1 MCSPKS
7 RLEWCPSMPD
17 VSKRAFDVIL
27 SLAFLVLTF
36 PLLLL
41 LAAWVRI
48 DSRGP
53 VLYRGTRVGRGG
65 TLFRML
71 KFRTMVVDAEK
82 LGASSTPDDDPRL
95 TAAGRILRRYKLD
108 ELPQL
113 INVFRGEMSFV
124 GPRPNVQWEVDGY
137 TPEERVLLSVRPG
150 ITDWASIKFHN
161 EGAILLASTDPDGDY
176 LRLIAPEK
184 KRLGLEYVRH
194 RSLSTDVRIILQ
206 TARVIL
212 TRE

>member
-1 MCSPKS
+1 M
-7 RLEWCPSMPD
+7 RD

-27 SLAFLVLTF
+27 SGAFLVLIF

-124 GPRPNVQWEVDGY
+124 GPRPQVQWAVDRY
-137 TPEERVLLSVRPG
+137 TPEERALLSVRPG

-161 EGAILLASTDPDGDY
+161 EGRILRSSRDPDGDY
-176 LRLIAPEK
+176 LRLIEPEK
-184 KRLGLEYVRH
+184 TRLGLEYVRR

-206 TARVIL
+206 TVRVIL
-212 TRE
+212 AGE

>member
-1 MCSPKS
+1 M
-7 RLEWCPSMPD
+7 RD
-17 VSKRAFDVIL
+17 VSKRAFDVVLSGIL
-27 SLAFLVLTF
+27 LALTF
-36 PLLLL
+36 PFLLL

-53 VLYRGTRVGRGG
+53 ALYRGTRVGRGG

-71 KFRTMVVDAEK
+71 KFRTMVVDADK

-113 INVFRGEMSFV
+113 MNVFRGEMSFV
-124 GPRPNVQWEVDGY
+124 GPRPQVQWAVDRY
-137 TPEERVLLSVRPG
+137 TPQERALLSVRPG

-161 EGAILLASTDPDGDY
+161 EGEILRSSTDPDGDY
-176 LRLIAPEK
+176 LRLIEPEK
-184 KRLGLEYVRH
+184 TRLGLEYVRRH
-194 RSLSTDVRIILQ
+194 SLSTDVRIILQ
-206 TARVIL
+206 TVRVIL
-212 TRE
+212 TGE

>member
-1 MCSPKS
+1 M
-7 RLEWCPSMPD
+7 RD

-27 SLAFLVLTF
+27 SGAFLVLTS

-41 LAAWVRI
+41 LAAWVRT

-53 VLYRGTRVGRGG
+53 ALYRGTRVGRGG

-71 KFRTMVVDAEK
+71 KFRTMVVDADK

-124 GPRPNVQWEVDGY
+124 GPRPQVQWAVDRY
-137 TPEERVLLSVRPG
+137 TPEERALLSVRPG

-161 EGAILLASTDPDGDY
+161 EGRILRSSTDPDGDY
-176 LRLIAPEK
+176 LRLIEPEK
-184 KRLGLEYVRH
+184 TRLGLEYVRRH
-194 RSLSTDVRIILQ
+194 SLSTDVRIILQ
-206 TARVIL
+206 TVRVIFAG
-212 TRE
+212 E

>member
-1 MCSPKS
+1 M
-7 RLEWCPSMPD
+7 RD

-27 SLAFLVLTF
+27 SGAFLVLTS

-53 VLYRGTRVGRGG
+53 ALYRGTRVGRGG

-71 KFRTMVVDAEK
+71 KFRTMVVDADK

-113 INVFRGEMSFV
+113 MNVFGGEMSFV
-124 GPRPNVQWEVDGY
+124 GPRPQVQWAVDRY
-137 TPEERVLLSVRPG
+137 TPEERALLSVRPG

-161 EGAILLASTDPDGDY
+161 EGRILRSSTDPDGDY
-176 LRLIAPEK
+176 LRLIEPEK
-184 KRLGLEYVRH
+184 TRLGLEYVRRH
-194 RSLSTDVRIILQ
+194 SLSTDVRIILQ
-206 TARVIL
+206 TVRVIFAG
-212 TRE
+212 E

>member
-1 MCSPKS
+1 M
-7 RLEWCPSMPD
+7 RD

-27 SLAFLVLTF
+27 SGAFLVLIF

-53 VLYRGTRVGRGG
+53 ALYRGTRVGRGG

-95 TAAGRILRRYKLD
+95 TVAGRILRRYKLD

-124 GPRPNVQWEVDGY
+124 GPRPQVQWAVDRY
-137 TPEERVLLSVRPG
+137 TPEERALLSVRPG

-161 EGAILLASTDPDGDY
+161 EGRILRSSTDPDGDY
-176 LRLIAPEK
+176 LRLIEPEK
-184 KRLGLEYVRH
+184 TRLGLEYVRR

-206 TARVIL
+206 TVRVIL
-212 TRE
+212 TGE

>member
-1 MCSPKS
+1 
-7 RLEWCPSMPD
+7 
-17 VSKRAFDVIL
+17 
-27 SLAFLVLTF
+27 
-36 PLLLL
+36 
-41 LAAWVRI
+41 VRI

-124 GPRPNVQWEVDGY
+124 GPRPQVQWAVDRY
-137 TPEERVLLSVRPG
+137 TPEERALLSVRPG

-161 EGAILLASTDPDGDY
+161 EGRILRSSTDPDGDY
-176 LRLIAPEK
+176 LRLIEPEK
-184 KRLGLEYVRH
+184 TRLGLEYVRR

-206 TARVIL
+206 TVRVIL
-212 TRE
+212 SGE

>member
-1 MCSPKS
+1 M
-7 RLEWCPSMPD
+7 RD

-27 SLAFLVLTF
+27 SGAFLVLIF

-65 TLFRML
+65 TLFRMF

-124 GPRPNVQWEVDGY
+124 GPRPQVQWAVDRY
-137 TPEERVLLSVRPG
+137 TPEERALLSVRPG

-161 EGAILLASTDPDGDY
+161 EGRILRSSTDPDGDY
-176 LRLIAPEK
+176 LRLIEPEK
-184 KRLGLEYVRH
+184 TRLGLEYVRR

-206 TARVIL
+206 TVRVIL
-212 TRE
+212 TGE